1 MIRGHGIDIVEIDRV
16 RRLLGKYGDRFLEK
30 FFGDA
35 EIERAKELK
44 DPAPFI
50 ASRFAA
56 KEACSKALGTGFT
69 GFGLKDLVVLRNEGQ
84 PPRFSFSEKI
94 KRLFPDAKQEDF
106 SLSISHEKKHAVAS
120 VIWRKR

>member
-1 MIRGHGIDIVEIDRV
+1 VEIDRM

-35 EIERAKELK
+35 EIERAEKLK
-44 DPAPFI
+44 DPVPFI

-56 KEACSKALGTGFT
+56 KEAFSKALGTGFT
-69 GFGLKDLVVLRNEGQ
+69 GFGLKDIVVLRSEGQ
-84 PPRFSFSEKI
+84 PPRFLFSERF
-94 KRLFPDAKQEDF
+94 KRLFPDARQEDF

-120 VIWRKR
+120 VIWCER